1 MTSIDIYVCVRM
13 RNKER
18 GREEGKKGRGKEGER
33 ETTELL
39 LLRQCGIILCY
50 YILPQ
55 K

>member
-1 MTSIDIYVCVRM
+1 M

-18 GREEGKKGRGKEGER
+18 GREEGKKGGGKEEER

-39 LLRQCGIILCY
+39 LLRQCGIILSYC
-50 YILPQ
+50 ILPQ